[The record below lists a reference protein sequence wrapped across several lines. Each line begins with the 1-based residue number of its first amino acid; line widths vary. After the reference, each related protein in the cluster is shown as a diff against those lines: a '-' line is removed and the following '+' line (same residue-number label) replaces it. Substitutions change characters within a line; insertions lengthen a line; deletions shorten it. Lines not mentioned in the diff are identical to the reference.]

1 MPPKVD
7 KKKKPKKARA
17 MPKKASKNIKQIV
30 KVQVQ
35 SSGGSGAGGTS
46 VPAASSPMPTSF
58 FDRSG
63 ENVQLRSL
71 LQQAIAAQSVP
82 RSIPLKEEIPVNPA
96 NDAATTEA
104 IFSGPSQLNQP
115 QASGKGSSSDVT
127 NEMKTGGGLPQIKES
142 RAEKKARL
150 AREKQADEN
159 AAMEAQLQRER
170 LAQKE
175 SGL

>member
-7 KKKKPKKARA
+7 KKKKPKRARA

-46 VPAASSPMPTSF
+46 VPAASSPVPASF

-71 LQQAIAAQSVP
+71 LQQAIAAQGVP

-104 IFSGPSQLNQP
+104 IFNAKSNLDKAQGAGVGPINL
-115 QASGKGSSSDVT
+115 
-127 NEMKTGGGLPQIKES
+127 KTGGGLPEIKES

-170 LAQKE
+170 LALKE
-175 SGL
+175 SSL